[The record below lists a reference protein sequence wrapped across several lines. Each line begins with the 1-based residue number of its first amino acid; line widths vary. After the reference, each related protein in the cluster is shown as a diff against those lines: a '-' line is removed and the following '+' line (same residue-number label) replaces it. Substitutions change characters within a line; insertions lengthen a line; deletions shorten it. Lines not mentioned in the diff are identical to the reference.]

1 MHRDWSDTN
10 ITHRNRAN
18 NSSPHSTSA
27 ELTTTGLGGL
37 LLVLLLAGIGI
48 PPHTSM
54 HNPSIHTHG
63 LITWHWMVFDFRC
76 FFSKKLPNLC
86 GTPLEISELFFLV
99 QNALSQK
106 NFDFADFFSLTFFF
120 GSSSSDS
127 VVGSMYERFTQSS
140 SIVYW
145 CFFFAA
151 TGTRRRR
158 VAREYF
164 HWQQSRAARQA
175 VWVDEVT
182 TIIAERCRF
191 RMEGCYSSK

>member
-76 FFSKKLPNLC
+76 FFSKKIAESLRHTAGNIGIIFSCSKCTVTEEFRFRWFFFSHFFFRIVFFRQCGWFDVWKVHAVFFYSVLVFLLC
-86 GTPLEISELFFLV
+86 CHRHQAAAGGPWVFPLAAEQGCQTGGLSRRGHD
-99 QNALSQK
+99 NNSGALSIPNGGMLFQ
-106 NFDFADFFSLTFFF
+106 
-120 GSSSSDS
+120 
-127 VVGSMYERFTQSS
+127 
-140 SIVYW
+140 
-145 CFFFAA
+145 
-151 TGTRRRR
+151 
-158 VAREYF
+158 
-164 HWQQSRAARQA
+164 
-175 VWVDEVT
+175 
-182 TIIAERCRF
+182 
-191 RMEGCYSSK
+191 